1 MRPGSVPGSQ
11 CVVSGTQRVIWAGGR
26 GASGGGDGQSSDH
39 GGQEESDLFHGY
51 SLSHWEDVGP
61 GLIGP

>member
-1 MRPGSVPGSQ
+1 MVSGTQR
-11 CVVSGTQRVIWAGGR
+11 VVSGTQRVIWAGGG
-26 GASGGGDGQSSDH
+26 GASGGGDGQGSDD
-39 GGQEESDLFHGY
+39 GGQEESDLFHSY